1 MCLGSTSSRRSS
13 GSCWRRQ
20 RRRSAMATARLA
32 SFGPMMKRSS
42 SETISRGVKKEDSF
56 SSLTTFA
63 GSAMAR
69 SAAARQALDGDV
81 LVGVDADVAGDLN
94 GFARQLLGVQA
105 VDLAQRAR
113 PRQDAAATAP
123 EPQQPRPPPPPL

>member
-1 MCLGSTSSRRSS
+1 
-13 GSCWRRQ
+13 
-20 RRRSAMATARLA
+20 
-32 SFGPMMKRSS
+32 MMKRSS

-81 LVGVDADVAGDLN
+81 LVGVDADVAGDLH
-94 GFARQLLGVQA
+94 GFARDRLGVQA
-105 VDLAQRAR
+105 VDLDERAR
-113 PRQDAAATAP
+113 RRQSEGATGAD
-123 EPQQPRPPPPPL
+123 RKSTRLNSSH

>member
-1 MCLGSTSSRRSS
+1 
-13 GSCWRRQ
+13 
-20 RRRSAMATARLA
+20 
-32 SFGPMMKRSS
+32 MMKRSS

-81 LVGVDADVAGDLN
+81 LVGVDADGAGNLHGFDRDRLGAIAVYLDDLTRRRHSE
-94 GFARQLLGVQA
+94 GDTGPDTDEHLLRLQYADVARQHT
-105 VDLAQRAR
+105 
-113 PRQDAAATAP
+113 PRNSV
-123 EPQQPRPPPPPL
+123 RYPPP

>member
-1 MCLGSTSSRRSS
+1 
-13 GSCWRRQ
+13 
-20 RRRSAMATARLA
+20 
-32 SFGPMMKRSS
+32 MMKRSS

-81 LVGVDADVAGDLN
+81 LVGVDADVAGDLH
-94 GFARQLLGVQA
+94 GFARDRLGVQA
-105 VDLAQRAR
+105 VDLDERAR
-113 PRQDAAATAP
+113 RRQSEGARSEEHTSELQSLMRNSYAVFCLKKKQNDT
-123 EPQQPRPPPPPL
+123 

>member
-1 MCLGSTSSRRSS
+1 
-13 GSCWRRQ
+13 
-20 RRRSAMATARLA
+20 
-32 SFGPMMKRSS
+32 MMKRSS

-81 LVGVDADVAGDLN
+81 LVGVDADVARDLHD
-94 GFARQLLGVQA
+94 FARDRLGVQA
-105 VDLAQRAR
+105 VDLDERAR
-113 PRQDAAATAP
+113 RRQSEGAPGTEADYTGARLQHAAAGRT
-123 EPQQPRPPPPPL
+123 EREYGNRWSLQ

>member
-1 MCLGSTSSRRSS
+1 
-13 GSCWRRQ
+13 
-20 RRRSAMATARLA
+20 
-32 SFGPMMKRSS
+32 MMKRSS

-81 LVGVDADVAGDLN
+81 LVGVDADVAGDLH
-94 GFARQLLGVQA
+94 GFARDRLGVQA
-105 VDLAQRAR
+105 VELDERAR
-113 PRQDAAATAP
+113 RRQSEGATGADAD
-123 EPQQPRPPPPPL
+123 EPVLRLQHVAVAGQHQRGLGVVY

>member
-1 MCLGSTSSRRSS
+1 
-13 GSCWRRQ
+13 
-20 RRRSAMATARLA
+20 
-32 SFGPMMKRSS
+32 MMKRSS

-81 LVGVDADVAGDLN
+81 LVGVDADVAGDLH
-94 GFARQLLGVQA
+94 GFARDRLGVQA
-105 VDLAQRAR
+105 VDLDERAR
-113 PRQDAAATAP
+113 RSEEHTSELQSLMRNSYAVFCLKKKKNTKDSPTD
-123 EPQQPRPPPPPL
+123 